1 MKYLISM
8 LAVFIFSCSIN
19 AQFPRLKADRVGDVY
34 SSETW
39 GRSHDVPPFVTTKD
53 RVTCLWQEKV
63 AVKSNHNVPIVCG
76 KGDGECGVKD
86 CKCTCH
92 PKKKATCHPKK
103 DAKKHDHKR
112 GHSNDH
118 KRGHHR
124 GRTSSTKKT
133 EVRKGPGSHQPGPV
147 RPSVISETL
156 RQRLGEAV
164 KDGKMSREKAAEAY
178 KKYAEKVKKNT
189 PASNKARS
197 EAVRKRIEE
206 WRKKYDSQ
214 KSQSQPTPKR
224 TRRDS

>member
-92 PKKKATCHPKK
+92 PKKNATCHPKKNATCHPKK

-133 EVRKGPGSHQPGPV
+133 EARKGPGSHQPGPV

-156 RQRLGEAV
+156 RQRLEEAV
-164 KDGKMSREKAAEAY
+164 KDGRMSDTRRSREAI
-178 KKYAEKVKKNT
+178 
-189 PASNKARS
+189 
-197 EAVRKRIEE
+197 RKRIEE
-206 WRKKYDSQ
+206 WKKNHGEK
-214 KSQSQPTPKR
+214 KSQTKPTPKR

>member
-8 LAVFIFSCSIN
+8 LTMFIFSCSIN

-92 PKKKATCHPKK
+92 PKKDATCHSKK
-103 DAKKHDHKR
+103 DAKKH
-112 GHSNDH
+112 DH

-124 GRTSSTKKT
+124 GRTSSTKKP
-133 EVRKGPGSHQPGPV
+133 EARKGPRSHQPGPV

-156 RQRLGEAV
+156 RQRLEEAV
-164 KDGKMSREKAAEAY
+164 KDGRMSDTRRSREAI
-178 KKYAEKVKKNT
+178 
-189 PASNKARS
+189 
-197 EAVRKRIEE
+197 RKRIED
-206 WRKKYDSQ
+206 WRKRAHDAKKESST
-214 KSQSQPTPKR
+214 KTHRGK
-224 TRRDS
+224 

>member
-8 LAVFIFSCSIN
+8 LTMFIFSCSIN

-39 GRSHDVPPFVTTKD
+39 GRSHDVLPFVTTKD

-112 GHSNDH
+112 GH
-118 KRGHHR
+118 HR

-133 EVRKGPGSHQPGPV
+133 EARKGPGSHQPGPV

-156 RQRLGEAV
+156 RQRLEEAV
-164 KDGKMSREKAAEAY
+164 KDGRMSDTRRSREAI
-178 KKYAEKVKKNT
+178 
-189 PASNKARS
+189 
-197 EAVRKRIEE
+197 RKRIED
-206 WRKKYDSQ
+206 WRKRAHDAKKESST
-214 KSQSQPTPKR
+214 KTHRGK
-224 TRRDS
+224 

>member
-8 LAVFIFSCSIN
+8 LTMFIFSCSIN

-112 GHSNDH
+112 GH
-118 KRGHHR
+118 HR
-124 GRTSSTKKT
+124 GRTSSTKKP
-133 EVRKGPGSHQPGPV
+133 EARKGPRSHQPGPV
-147 RPSVISETL
+147 RPSAISETL
-156 RQRLGEAV
+156 RQRLEEAV
-164 KDGKMSREKAAEAY
+164 KDGRMSDTRRSREAI
-178 KKYAEKVKKNT
+178 
-189 PASNKARS
+189 
-197 EAVRKRIEE
+197 RKRIED
-206 WRKKYDSQ
+206 WRKRAHDAKKESST
-214 KSQSQPTPKR
+214 KTHRGK
-224 TRRDS
+224 